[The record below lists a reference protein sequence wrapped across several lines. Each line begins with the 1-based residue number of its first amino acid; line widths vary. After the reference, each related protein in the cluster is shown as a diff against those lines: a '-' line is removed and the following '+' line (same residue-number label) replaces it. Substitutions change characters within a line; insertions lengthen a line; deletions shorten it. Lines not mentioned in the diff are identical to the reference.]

1 MKNVYILILML
12 SLFAGCSIS
21 SDPGSIYTRSI
32 VTFSELPNPVKK
44 AIESENHARPVV
56 GYRKFATDPEWGSY
70 YQINFDDGTDRRY
83 NLDGSE
89 TYRGI
94 L

>member
-1 MKNVYILILML
+1 MNQHCVLILVL
-12 SLFAGCSIS
+12 LLASGCAIS
-21 SDPGSIYTRSI
+21 SDPGTKYTRSD
-32 VTFSELPNPVKK
+32 VVFSGLPTSVRT
-44 AIESENHARPVV
+44 AIQSENYNRPII
-56 GYRKFATDPEWGSY
+56 GYQKFETTPESGSY
-70 YQINFDDGTDRRY
+70 YQVDFDDGTDRRY

>member
-1 MKNVYILILML
+1 M
-12 SLFAGCSIS
+12 
-21 SDPGSIYTRSI
+21 YTRSD
-32 VTFSELPNPVKK
+32 VVFSDLPSSVRT
-44 AIESENHARPVV
+44 AIESENFSRPII
-56 GYRKFATDPEWGSY
+56 GCQKFEATPESGSY
-70 YQINFDDGTDRRY
+70 YQIDFDDGTDRRY